1 MATVFEKLQLKDQK
15 EVVVL
20 NAPKS
25 FEPELARLK
34 GVTVK
39 RSLTGVKEIHFALAF
54 VMTQDE
60 VDAAIQGVASRAKGD
75 AAVWFAY
82 PKGSSKRY
90 TSTINRDNGWAKLGA
105 AGFEGVRMIAIDEDW
120 SALRFRR
127 AEFIKSMKRGAE
139 WAMSAAG
146 KAKAKASPGPKSK
159 SKPRG
164 PQS

>member
-15 EVVVL
+15 EIVIL
-20 NAPKS
+20 NPPKS
-25 FEPELARLK
+25 FEPEIARLK

-39 RSLTGVKEIHFALAF
+39 RSVQGVKEIDFALAF
-54 VMTQDE
+54 VTTQE
-60 VDAAIQGVASRAKGD
+60 EADAAIQAVTTRVKGD

-120 SALRFRR
+120 SAARFRR
-127 AEFIKSMKRGAE
+127 AEFIKSMKRDAA
-139 WAMSAAG
+139 WAMSATG
-146 KAKAKASPGPKSK
+146 KAKAGKKRS
-159 SKPRG
+159 
-164 PQS
+164 

>member
-15 EVVVL
+15 EIVVL

-25 FEPELARLK
+25 FEPEIARLK

-39 RSLTGVKEIHFALAF
+39 RSVQGLKELDFALAF

-60 VDAAIQGVASRAKGD
+60 ADAAIQAVTSRVKGD

-105 AGFEGVRMIAIDEDW
+105 AGFEAVRMIAIDEDW
-120 SALRFRR
+120 SAVRFRR
-127 AEFIKSMKRGAE
+127 AEFIKTMKRGAE
-139 WAMSAAG
+139 WAMSAKGKEKAG
-146 KAKAKASPGPKSK
+146 GKKKGAKGA
-159 SKPRG
+159 
-164 PQS
+164 

>member
-1 MATVFEKLQLKDQK
+1 MGTVFEKLQLKDQ
-15 EVVVL
+15 EEIVVL

-25 FEPELARLK
+25 FEPELTRLK

-39 RSLTGVKEIHFALAF
+39 RSLAGVKDIQFSLAF
-54 VMTQDE
+54 VTTQDE
-60 VDAAIQGVASRAKGD
+60 ADEAIKGVTSRAKGD
-75 AAVWFAY
+75 ASVWFAY

-120 SALRFRR
+120 SAVRFRR

-139 WAMSAAG
+139 WAMSAEGKKKAG
-146 KAKAKASPGPKSK
+146 RKKN
-159 SKPRG
+159 
-164 PQS
+164 

>member
-1 MATVFEKLQLKDQK
+1 MGTVFEKLQLKDQ
-15 EVVVL
+15 EEIVVL

-25 FEPELARLK
+25 FEPELTRLK

-39 RSLTGVKEIHFALAF
+39 RSLAGVKDIRFSLAF
-54 VMTQDE
+54 VTTQDE
-60 VDAAIQGVASRAKGD
+60 ADEAIKGVTSRAKGD
-75 AAVWFAY
+75 ASVWFAY

-120 SALRFRR
+120 SAVRFRR

-139 WAMSAAG
+139 WAMSAEGKKKAG
-146 KAKAKASPGPKSK
+146 RKKN
-159 SKPRG
+159 
-164 PQS
+164 

>member
-1 MATVFEKLQLKDQK
+1 MATVFDKLQLKDRK
-15 EVVVL
+15 EIVVL

-39 RSLTGVKEIHFALAF
+39 RALTGVKDIDFALAF
-54 VMTQDE
+54 VMTQAE
-60 VDAAIQGVASRAKGD
+60 LDAAIKSVTARARGD
-75 AAVWFAY
+75 AGVWFAY

-90 TSTINRDNGWAKLGA
+90 TSTINRDNGWAKLGE

-127 AEFIKSMKRGAE
+127 AAFIKTMKRDAA
-139 WAMSAAG
+139 WAMSEEG
-146 KAKAKASPGPKSK
+146 KAKAGKDPRPGPKSK
-159 SKPRG
+159 SKSKVP
-164 PQS
+164 